1 MSKRILLFT
10 CLILLSVISFAQA
23 SVVKGKV
30 TDENGTVL
38 PGVSV
43 LQKGY
48 EKGTQIN
55 KDGTFTLALTGKVT
69 DLLLV

>member
-48 EKGTQIN
+48 EKGT
-55 KDGTFTLALTGKVT
+55 
-69 DLLLV
+69 